1 MSFKICVSGAAEGGC
16 LTPETLEKAEK
27 VGEAIAKAGAIL
39 VTGATSGIPHAATKG
54 AKEAGGIS
62 IGFSPA
68 ASRVDHINRYKLP
81 TKYLD
86 LTVYTGFGYAGRNLI
101 LTRSA
106 DAVIIICGR
115 IGTLNEFTVAFE
127 DRKPI
132 GVLEDSGGMADEIED
147 ITRIAHK
154 HLCQVLYEPD
164 PEKLVAGLIEDLK
177 EQYKEDKENLAPI
190 WNPEWG
196 QNCLGRFASAVSLT
210 E

>member
-1 MSFKICVSGAAEGGC
+1 MSFKICVSGAAEGDC
-16 LTPETLEKAEK
+16 VNPETMAKAEK
-27 VGEAIAKAGAIL
+27 VGEAIAKFGAII
-39 VTGATSGIPHAATKG
+39 VTGATTGIPHAAAKG
-54 AKEAGGIS
+54 AKRVGGVS
-62 IGFSPA
+62 IGFSPG

-132 GVLEDSGGMADEIED
+132 GILEESGGMADEIED
-147 ITRIAHK
+147 ITHIAHK
-154 HLCQVLYEPD
+154 HQCKVLYERD
-164 PEKLVAGLIEDLK
+164 PEKLVKELVDDLK
-177 EQYKEDKENLAPI
+177 EKYKQDEDKIKPVRTVE
-190 WNPEWG
+190 NPE
-196 QNCLGRFASAVSLT
+196 
-210 E
+210 

>member
-1 MSFKICVSGAAEGGC
+1 MSFKICVSGAAEGPC
-16 LTPETLEKAEK
+16 MNEENFEKAEK
-27 VGEAIAKAGAIL
+27 LGRAVAKHKAIL
-39 VTGATSGIPHAATKG
+39 VTGATTGLPHYAANGVK
-54 AKEAGGIS
+54 KAGGIS

-68 ASRVDHINRYKLP
+68 STRTDHINRYKLP
-81 TKYLD
+81 TDNLD

-132 GVLEDSGGMADEIED
+132 GVLEDSGGMADELED

-154 HLCQVLYEPD
+154 HQCKVLYNPD
-164 PEKLVAGLIEDLK
+164 PDKLVEELIEDLK
-177 EQYKEDKENLAPI
+177 SKYKNDRKKLKPAPTTVE
-190 WNPEWG
+190 NPE
-196 QNCLGRFASAVSLT
+196 
-210 E
+210 

>member
-1 MSFKICVSGAAEGGC
+1 MSFKICVSGAAEGDC
-16 LTPETLEKAEK
+16 LNPENLEKAER
-27 VGEAIAKAGAIL
+27 VGRAIAKFGAIL
-39 VTGATSGIPHAATKG
+39 VSGATTGIPHAAAKG
-54 AKEAGGIS
+54 VKDAGGVS

-68 ASRVDHINRYKLP
+68 ASRLDHIKRYRLP
-81 TKYLD
+81 TKFLD

-132 GVLEDSGGMADEIED
+132 GVLEGSGGEADEIRD

-154 HLCQVLYEPD
+154 HECKVLYETD
-164 PEKLVAGLIEDLK
+164 PEKLVQELI
-177 EQYKEDKENLAPI
+177 
-190 WNPEWG
+190 
-196 QNCLGRFASAVSLT
+196 
-210 E
+210 